1 MNTVGF
7 LTVEPWY
14 LFEATP
20 LMRDLLYFDKLTYS
34 SENISRCDEV
44 CEMLPFGKG
53 LVQKKMEEIELYAKA
68 GLISEYSIDDFKKDS
83 QIFNSNKDSRALGEA
98 VINYKGEKILKSVND
113 DPIHNLYTTFN
124 SFREICELKSRIF
137 TVIHNEKENDL
148 YIPII
153 REKYR
158 PSIIFKNFEP
168 SDTISIV
175 MKKFPVLDNEI
186 PFELFLEF
194 KQNPDTKLKLSRLK
208 NWISEIGSTNISA
221 KEIEQKLEFLMMEY
235 TNHLD
240 FHKLKYSNGVIE
252 TIITTSLSIIENVLQ
267 LKLSDASKVIFD
279 LSKKQIDLLESER
292 NAVGKEVAYIHKL
305 EKLTAYNSG
314 FKKFGV

>member
-14 LFEATP
+14 LFEETP

-34 SENISRCDEV
+34 SENISRCEEI

-53 LVQKKMEEIELYAKA
+53 LVQKKMKEIELYAKA
-68 GLISEYSIDDFKKDS
+68 GLINEYSAKDFKKDYP
-83 QIFNSNKDSRALGEA
+83 IFNSNKESRTLGEA
-98 VINYKGEKILKSVND
+98 VINYKSKEISESNNND
-113 DPIHNLYTTFN
+113 HIDNLYSTFN

-137 TVIHNEKENDL
+137 TVIHNQKENDL

-158 PSIIFKNFEP
+158 PSIIFKDFTP
-168 SDTISIV
+168 SDTISVV
-175 MKKFPVLDNEI
+175 MKKFPVLDKEL
-186 PFELFLEF
+186 PFEMFLDF

-208 NWISEIGSTNISA
+208 NWISEIGNTKISA
-221 KEIEQKLEFLMMEY
+221 KEVEQKLDFLLTEY
-235 TNHLD
+235 SNHLD
-240 FHKLKYSNGVIE
+240 FHKLKYSQGVIE

-279 LSKKQIDLLESER
+279 IKRKRIDLLESER
-292 NAVGKEVAYIHKL
+292 NALGKEVAYIHKL
-305 EKLTAYNSG
+305 EKLTAYNS
-314 FKKFGV
+314 